1 MIRSYGRLL
10 LLVLPLTLT
19 SLAVAQEPGFA
30 PVFNGNDLTGWRY
43 GKEVLDR
50 VTETPDKRFSVSG
63 GVILLAAKD
72 KDGKKDVRELITVRE
87 FSKDFVLKLEF
98 KCANE
103 AVAAL
108 VIRTTAI
115 PIADFVRRGDQKQ
128 LKKFQTDGWNELEVT
143 VKMAAHAENKR
154 LTESDTL
161 EAGFQNGK
169 ATARL
174 NGRVIDPNRVV
185 IQIEGYPRVNGEAL
199 TNFPVGM
206 ATKGQV
212 SLRSGSGK
220 VEFRNI
226 RFKELP

>member
-1 MIRSYGRLL
+1 MIRSYGRSL
-10 LLVLPLTLT
+10 LLVLPFILT

-72 KDGKKDVRELITVRE
+72 KDGKKDVRELTTVRE

-108 VIRTTAI
+108 VVRTTAI
-115 PIADFVRRGDQKQ
+115 PLADFVRRGDQKQ

-199 TNFPVGM
+199 TSFPVAM
-206 ATKGQV
+206 ATKGRV